1 MPTFITQGRYTAEAM
16 RGLLSHP
23 EDRSKQ
29 IEKLFAASGG
39 KLLGYYMTFGDYD
52 FLVVSEGP
60 SEGVA
65 TSTIA
70 AAASGEVR
78 DLKTQLAIPAS
89 QMIETFSRAGPI
101 AASFRAPQQPETAQR
116 QQASH

>member
-1 MPTFITQGRYTAEAM
+1 MPTFITQGRFTAEAM

-29 IEKLFAASGG
+29 VEKLFAASGG
-39 KLLGYYMTFGDYD
+39 KLLGYYLTFGDYD
-52 FLVVSEGP
+52 FLIVSEGP

-70 AAASGEVR
+70 AAASGEVT
-78 DLKTQLAIPAS
+78 DLKTQLALPAS
-89 QMIETFSRAGPI
+89 AMVEAFSRAGPI
-101 AASFRAPQQPETAQR
+101 AAGFRAPQAEAGKRP
-116 QQASH
+116 QAAH

>member
-1 MPTFITQGRYTAEAM
+1 MPTFITQGRFTPDAM

-29 IEKLFAASGG
+29 VEKLFAASGG
-39 KLLGYYMTFGDYD
+39 KLLGYYMTFGDFD
-52 FLVVSEGP
+52 FLIISEGP

-70 AAASGEVR
+70 AAASGEVTNLR
-78 DLKTQLAIPAS
+78 TQLALPS
-89 QMIETFSRAGPI
+89 SDMVETLNRAGPI
-101 AASFRAPQQPETAQR
+101 AAGFRGPQAAAGQR
-116 QQASH
+116 PQAAH

>member
-1 MPTFITQGRYTAEAM
+1 MPTFITQGRYTPEAM
-16 RGLLSHP
+16 RGLLKHP
-23 EDRSKQ
+23 EDRSKK

-52 FLVVSEGP
+52 FLVISEGP

-70 AAASGEVR
+70 AAASGEVS
-78 DLKTQLAIPAS
+78 DLKTQMAIPAS
-89 QMIETFSRAGPI
+89 AMIETFSRAGPI
-101 AASFRAPQQPETAQR
+101 AAGFRSPQQAEAAPG
-116 QQASH
+116 QQAH

>member
-65 TSTIA
+65 TSPIG
-70 AAASGEVR
+70 AAASGEVKH
-78 DLKTQLAIPAS
+78 LKTQLPVPAS

-116 QQASH
+116 QQATH

>member
-1 MPTFITQGRYTAEAM
+1 MPTFITQGRFTAEAM

-29 IEKLFAASGG
+29 VEKLFAASGG
-39 KLLGYYMTFGDYD
+39 RLLGYYLTFGEFD
-52 FLVVSEGP
+52 FLVISEGP

-70 AAASGEVR
+70 AAASGEVTGLR
-78 DLKTQLAIPAS
+78 TQLAVPSSA
-89 QMIETFSRAGPI
+89 MIETFTRAAPI
-101 AASFRAPQQPETAQR
+101 AAGFRPPQTEPGRRAPA
-116 QQASH
+116 AH

>member
-1 MPTFITQGRYTAEAM
+1 MPTFITQGRFTTDAM

-29 IEKLFAASGG
+29 VEKLFAASGG
-39 KLLGYYMTFGDYD
+39 KLLGYYLTFGDFD
-52 FLVVSEGP
+52 FLLISEGP

-70 AAASGEVR
+70 AAASGEVT

-89 QMIETFSRAGPI
+89 AMVEAFNRAGPI
-101 AASFRAPQQPETAQR
+101 AAGFRAPQGE
-116 QQASH
+116 SHGTHTPAGV

>member
-1 MPTFITQGRYTAEAM
+1 MPTFLTQGRFTAEAM

-39 KLLGYYMTFGDYD
+39 KLLGYYMTFGDFD
-52 FLVVSEGP
+52 FLVISEGP

-70 AAASGEVR
+70 AAASGEVTG
-78 DLKTQLAIPAS
+78 LKTQLALPAS
-89 QMIETFSRAGPI
+89 AMIDTFHRAGPI
-101 AASFRAPQQPETAQR
+101 AAGFRAPQAEPGKRPPA
-116 QQASH
+116 AH